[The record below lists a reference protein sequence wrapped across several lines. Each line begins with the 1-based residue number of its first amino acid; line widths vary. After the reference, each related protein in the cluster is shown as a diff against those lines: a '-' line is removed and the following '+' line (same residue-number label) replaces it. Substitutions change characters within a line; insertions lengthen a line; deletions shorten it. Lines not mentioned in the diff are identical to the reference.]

1 MYKRAL
7 SRTPFEIRI
16 PRTPFWHIK
25 MFYHGMY
32 LSSTSDRSKS
42 RCRSVVGREIKWGS
56 LLFIW
61 HLLFRLHPPFHRFMH
76 NVDPL
81 RLLFRPRPLAGRIGG
96 REGDSFQIRS
106 EISISEAARG
116 KGSAVAV
123 SRGKDVC
130 RIHAVDPKCI
140 SAEPCKMIL
149 RYIYLNPKSPLLKIS
164 SSP

>member
-1 MYKRAL
+1 MC
-7 SRTPFEIRI
+7 
-16 PRTPFWHIK
+16 
-25 MFYHGMY
+25 
-32 LSSTSDRSKS
+32 LSSTSDRSQS
-42 RCRSVVGREIKWGS
+42 RWRSVVGREIKWGS

-106 EISISEAARG
+106 EIGFGFGRYLKQREARG
-116 KGSAVAV
+116 ASL

-130 RIHAVDPKCI
+130 RIHAVDPKYI

-149 RYIYLNPKSPLLKIS
+149 RYSVYQIRSRLS
-164 SSP
+164 

>member
-1 MYKRAL
+1 MC
-7 SRTPFEIRI
+7 
-16 PRTPFWHIK
+16 
-25 MFYHGMY
+25 
-32 LSSTSDRSKS
+32 LSSRSDRSKS

-106 EISISEAARG
+106 EIGFGFGRYLKQREARG
-116 KGSAVAV
+116 VQWQLV
-123 SRGKDVC
+123 EGKMYVH
-130 RIHAVDPKCI
+130 RIHAVEPKCI
-140 SAEPCKMIL
+140 SAEPCIMML
-149 RYIYLNPKSPLLKIS
+149 RLYTENRSRLS
-164 SSP
+164 